1 MHVIIEHIVYSAQM
15 YENIFSQRSNWFSGH
30 QGTPGCDGTSRQSR
44 KKSEYK
50 KCPAYLVIP
59 FFGELFVVCSTKST
73 QARHYCSFSKRLGGC
88 SQWVNSV
95 EAVDSI
101 KYKCVIRKCLYSAP
115 LDFSRKGFV
124 TSSATTR
131 QGTFYI
137 DTWSFPTLLSNSI
150 LVEHVQS
157 ETKHW

>member
-50 KCPAYLVIP
+50 KCPADLVIP
-59 FFGELFVVCSTKST
+59 IFSELFVVCSTKST
-73 QARHYCSFSKRLGGC
+73 RARHYCSFSKRLGGC

-101 KYKCVIRKCLYSAP
+101 KYKFVIRKCLYSHHWISPERVLSPP
-115 LDFSRKGFV
+115 LQQLDKEPSISIPGAFLHSCL
-124 TSSATTR
+124 
-131 QGTFYI
+131 I
-137 DTWSFPTLLSNSI
+137 LS
-150 LVEHVQS
+150 
-157 ETKHW
+157 

>member
-1 MHVIIEHIVYSAQM
+1 MLKLTLLFTCSTVHVSIEHIVYSAQM

-50 KCPAYLVIP
+50 KCPADLVIP
-59 FFGELFVVCSTKST
+59 IFSELFVVCSTKCT
-73 QARHYCSFSKRLGGC
+73 QARHYCSFSKRLRGC

-101 KYKCVIRKCLYSAP
+101 KYKFVIRKCLYTGF
-115 LDFSRKGFV
+115 LQKGFCHLLCN
-124 TSSATTR
+124 TETR
-131 QGTFYI
+131 N
-137 DTWSFPTLLSNSI
+137 LLYRYLELSYTP
-150 LVEHVQS
+150 V
-157 ETKHW
+157 